1 VQQKYQLTHNH
12 LTTGQILYL
21 AVLQLPVV
29 VVADRGMDMQAVQAD
44 QGVAVVQHQT
54 VQDQTH
60 ILDPTTAVIKI
71 TAAAES

>member
-1 VQQKYQLTHNH
+1 VQQKYQPTHNH

-29 VVADRGMDMQAVQAD
+29 AVADRGTVLQAVQAD
-44 QGVAVVQHQT
+44 QVAAVVQHRT

-60 ILDPTTAVIKI
+60 ILDPMTAVIK
-71 TAAAES
+71 TMAVVEL